1 MQKNRVFEN
10 DEFPSTQTEIVSL
23 EEKRVKRGQVLIE
36 ETMSPKFPKALKSQ
50 NLSIQWAP

>member
-23 EEKRVKRGQVLIE
+23 EENRVKRGQVLIE